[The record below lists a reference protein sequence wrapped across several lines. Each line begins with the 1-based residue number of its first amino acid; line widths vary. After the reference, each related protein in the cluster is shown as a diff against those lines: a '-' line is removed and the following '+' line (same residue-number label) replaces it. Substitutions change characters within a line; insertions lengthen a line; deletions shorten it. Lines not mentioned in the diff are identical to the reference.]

1 MRLRRLRSIGFPDWR
16 VDAVCK
22 EFEMIA
28 AGSVAHTTDTLAEL
42 LGRPPT
48 SLDQFIADHADLFK

>member
-1 MRLRRLRSIGFPDWR
+1 
-16 VDAVCK
+16 
-22 EFEMIA
+22 MIA
-28 AGSVAHTTDTLAEL
+28 AGSVDHTTDTLGEL